1 MRFLF
6 RYLLLALTAFLGLN
20 SLLPHWLPQEYPRSL
35 GPQFTTTIRLD
46 LQKPINIQQPQDIL
60 LGNSVIVNGLDPELF
75 QSITGR
81 RTVHFAFNGAASA
94 YYYLILKNIIAT
106 AESSP
111 EYVLL
116 FFIDNWLTRPE
127 LMVSGGPFLQIMDEV
142 AGAEE
147 TVLLRKAYLNQLD
160 PCMAYLDSHIM
171 IFGERQTLK
180 GKIDARLKYP
190 LSDWLM
196 DCGRDCLDN
205 ALDTAFFYDNMFPAP
220 DPAERYRDEWS
231 GREWN
236 FKGRLADSF
245 LPDIIEVARQHGLK
259 LIFVREKNSRFMTL
273 EEETADMRRYFQDL
287 SEYLYQ
293 QGIPLLDFAH
303 DPALGVELFHD
314 QMHFIPEARPV
325 FTHLVAE
332 KYMAE
337 VLGK

>member
-6 RYLLLALTAFLGLN
+6 RYLLLALAAFLGLN
-20 SLLPHWLPQEYPRSL
+20 ALLPHWLLQDYPRSL
-35 GPQFTTTIRLD
+35 GPQFSPHIRLD
-46 LQKPINIQQPQDIL
+46 LQKPINTQQPQDIL
-60 LGNSVIVNGLDPELF
+60 LGNSVIVNGLDPDLF
-75 QSITGR
+75 QSITR
-81 RTVHFAFNGAASA
+81 RTTLHFSFNGAASA

-106 AESSP
+106 AESTP

-127 LMVSGGPFLQIMDEV
+127 LMVSGGPFLQIIDEV
-142 AGAEE
+142 AGDDEAI
-147 TVLLRKAYLNQLD
+147 LLSKAYLNQLD
-160 PCMAYLDSHIM
+160 PFLTYLDSRVM
-171 IFGERQTLK
+171 LFGERQTLK

-231 GREWN
+231 GRDWDFN
-236 FKGRLADSF
+236 KRLADSF
-245 LPDIIEVARQHGLK
+245 LPDIIEIARQHDLK

-287 SEYLYQ
+287 SGYLLQ

-314 QMHFIPEARPV
+314 QMHFNPEARPV
-325 FTHLVAE
+325 FTRLVAQ
-332 KYMAE
+332 KFMAE
-337 VLGK
+337 ILGK